1 MFVTRNNI
9 NSGLLSVIKHTSATF
24 VTCRIKFSSPNMYVR
39 IGDHLPGST
48 YVCLEVNCSSLQS
61 LKRTLSLLFMQ
72 HTGVYENYHIPL
84 S

>member
-39 IGDHLPGST
+39 IGDHLPGSI
-48 YVCLEVNCSSLQS
+48 YLRVSRSQ
-61 LKRTLSLLFMQ
+61 LLFTSIVKEDTQ
-72 HTGVYENYHIPL
+72 SPFHAAYRGV
-84 S
+84 